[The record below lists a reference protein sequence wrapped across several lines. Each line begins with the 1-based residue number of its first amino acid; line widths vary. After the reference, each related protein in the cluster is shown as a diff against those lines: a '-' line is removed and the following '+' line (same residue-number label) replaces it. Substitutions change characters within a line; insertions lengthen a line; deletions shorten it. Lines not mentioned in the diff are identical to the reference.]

1 MPFGS
6 WQYPSAPSDRSSN
19 TMERA
24 SHPPSIPA
32 TPGPG
37 AKSLQQDHLNVP
49 QISHRNG
56 DTPAADASVGK
67 KRKSST
73 SCRGVANLTPEQ
85 LAKKRAN
92 DREAQRAI
100 RQRTKAQIEALE
112 KQVEEL
118 TSQQPHRDLQ
128 EALRQKEAIQTE
140 NEDIRR
146 RLGIVLTILQPILN
160 SAILPGPHAPTKHT
174 NDVPHESRPSND
186 PLGSWAS
193 HLDLDSSMPSP
204 AARSDTSSQR
214 RGSLSH
220 AGEHLVRTPAS
231 LESLTGCPP
240 NSGSPRGLQSPT
252 PSLTG
257 TLHGYKSNWQ
267 PNPPNAYS
275 SNEPGL
281 PGYNAFDF
289 QKRNLIHGLEFSSSG
304 EKLGLNFL
312 LDSSRQ
318 GSKVNELRLGT
329 LSPSLDIQSRYSQSM
344 HHSNNLFDTS
354 LPPYMIPVQNIEPTC
369 PLDGILLHFLRSR
382 QKQAA
387 EGVSKGQLVGPPYPS
402 VSSLLNPEHSD
413 NSHPLSKVFTDIIS
427 KFPDIRDL
435 PEKVAVVYVMFLLMR
450 WQIYPTR
457 ENYDRLP
464 EWITPRTAQLVSPHP
479 AWMDYLPWPR
489 MRDRMIASYTDYDFG
504 NWFIP
509 YTTTLSINWPYAD
522 SDALIAIPNSEEYVI
537 NPVFESHLRNLNNWS
552 LGPAFAK
559 HYPGLVDTC
568 RIKTDPWDT
577 ATNGA

>member
-1 MPFGS
+1 
-6 WQYPSAPSDRSSN
+6 
-19 TMERA
+19 MEHA
-24 SHPPSIPA
+24 SHPPSLPD

-37 AKSLQQDHLNVP
+37 ATVSQQSHLNP
-49 QISHRNG
+49 FHDSQRNG
-56 DTPAADASVGK
+56 GSLAVDASTPGSVAGK
-67 KRKSST
+67 KRKVST

-100 RQRTKAQIEALE
+100 RKRTKAQIEALE

-128 EALRQKEAIQTE
+128 EALRQKQAIQAE

-146 RLGIVLTILQPILN
+146 RLGSVMAILQPILN
-160 SAILPGPHAPTKHT
+160 SGILAGTNGAPTK
-174 NDVPHESRPSND
+174 NANGVSHESRHSTD
-186 PLGSWAS
+186 PLCAWAS
-193 HLDLDSSMPSP
+193 HLDLESAMPSP
-204 AARSDTSSQR
+204 AAHSDTSSQR
-214 RGSLSH
+214 RCSVSH
-220 AGEHLVRTPAS
+220 AADHSVRTPAS
-231 LESLTGCPP
+231 LESLTGCPT
-240 NSGSPRGLQSPT
+240 NSGSPRGLQSPS
-252 PSLTG
+252 PSVTG
-257 TLHGYKSNWQ
+257 TLHGYRPNWQ
-267 PNPPNAYS
+267 PNAPHTHANG
-275 SNEPGL
+275 EQGL

-289 QKRNLIHGLEFSSSG
+289 QKRNLVHGLEFSSSG
-304 EKLGLNFL
+304 ERLGLSFL

-318 GSKVNELRLGT
+318 GPKPNDLRLGT
-329 LSPSLDIQSRYSQSM
+329 LSPSLDVQPRYPHQM
-344 HHSNNLFDTS
+344 HHSSNNIFDTS
-354 LPPYMIPVQNIEPTC
+354 LPPYVIPVRNVEPTC
-369 PLDGILLHFLRSR
+369 PLDSILLNFLRSR
-382 QKQAA
+382 QREAA
-387 EGVSKGQLVGPPYPS
+387 EGVSKGHLVGPPYPS
-402 VSSLLNPEHSD
+402 VSSLLNPEKSD

-522 SDALIAIPNSEEYVI
+522 SDALITIPNSEEYVI

-552 LGPAFAK
+552 LGPAFAR

-568 RIKTDPWDT
+568 RVKTDPWDT